1 MLCKLYIF
9 QDNYVEVGGL
19 RNLTALLHSGNARVM
34 QEAARALYTICQ
46 SDENR
51 HAMVEDH
58 G

>member
-1 MLCKLYIF
+1 M
-9 QDNYVEVGGL
+9 GGV
-19 RNLTALLHSGNARVM
+19 RNLTALLHSPSARVM

-51 HAMVEDH
+51 HVMVEDH

>member
-1 MLCKLYIF
+1 MVLIF
-9 QDNYVEVGGL
+9 QDTYVDMGGVRKL
-19 RNLTALLHSGNARVM
+19 SALLHSPNSRVM
-34 QEAARALYTICQ
+34 QEAANVLYTICQ